1 MADERN
7 PRTLPR
13 GGLRMHMEAV
23 LALLYSLLSKAGDR
37 PDRLRAGKGAPGF
50 ETIDSVCAQVQEEF
64 LKGFGLA
71 EPA

>member
-1 MADERN
+1 
-7 PRTLPR
+7 
-13 GGLRMHMEAV
+13 MEAV